1 MVCFLFTLLFL
12 CKVSK
17 FVNEN
22 IYYRCYLCYIF
33 YCGACSKYKTKG
45 ENKVLKVKN
54 QGGVYRVLS
63 CIFAVIM
70 VVYVLMNRNIIDL
83 VYLGIISM
91 FILKYFIEIRRK

>member
-1 MVCFLFTLLFL
+1 M
-12 CKVSK
+12 
-17 FVNEN
+17 
-22 IYYRCYLCYIF
+22 
-33 YCGACSKYKTKG
+33 
-45 ENKVLKVKN
+45 LKVKN
-54 QGGVYRVLS
+54 QGVVFRVLS